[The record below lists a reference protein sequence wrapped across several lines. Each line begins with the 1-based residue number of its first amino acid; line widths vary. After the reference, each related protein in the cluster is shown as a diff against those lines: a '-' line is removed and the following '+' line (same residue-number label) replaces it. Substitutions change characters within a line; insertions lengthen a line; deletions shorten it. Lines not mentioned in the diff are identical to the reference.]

1 MNTEIKENPR
11 KFKVIKFRPF
21 TGMEHFENHHV
32 EGDILIECKDGW
44 FINERFGGRTNIL
57 NIEGYE
63 EFYEEIKN

>member
-44 FINERFGGRTNIL
+44 FINERF
-57 NIEGYE
+57 
-63 EFYEEIKN
+63 F